1 MSLPNGT
8 AKPGKGEDHG
18 RDSPETPRLDG
29 RTGALIAGYSG
40 SVRAQSK
47 PVALGVSAPITGD
60 MTQYGIDIRQGVE
73 LAVSEINKAPPR
85 CPACR

>member
-8 AKPGKGEDHG
+8 AKPRKGEDHG
-18 RDSPETPRLDG
+18 RDSPETPRPDG
-29 RTGALIAGYSG
+29 RDRRADRRIRRFRSG
-40 SVRAQSK
+40 TIKTVT
-47 PVALGVSAPITGD
+47 LGVSAPITGD

-73 LAVSEINKAPPR
+73 LAVSEINNAPR

>member
-1 MSLPNGT
+1 M
-8 AKPGKGEDHG
+8 A
-18 RDSPETPRLDG
+18 PRNLEREKIMAAIRLKRRALMAG
-29 RTGALIAGYSG
+29 TGALIAGYSG

-47 PVALGVSAPITGD
+47 TVALGVSAPITGD